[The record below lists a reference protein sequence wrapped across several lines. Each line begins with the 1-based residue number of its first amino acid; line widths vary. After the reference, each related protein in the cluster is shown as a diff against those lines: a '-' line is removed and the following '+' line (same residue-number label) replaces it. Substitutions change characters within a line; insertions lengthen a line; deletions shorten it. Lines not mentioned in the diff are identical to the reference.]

1 MTTTIIVL
9 VLILALIAGAV
20 VYLYLAARKI
30 RNMPEVPASSRLTDL
45 NPSNFQQHT
54 RSGVVLIDFW
64 ASWCMPC
71 KMIGPTVAQI
81 AETYRDKI
89 KVGKLNVDDQGDIA
103 SQYGIISIPTLIVFK
118 EGQVARQKVGAM
130 PRQEIEKLFKDLI

>member
-1 MTTTIIVL
+1 MSAEVTLTTENFKQEVLESKIPVL
-9 VLILALIAGAV
+9 V
-20 VYLYLAARKI
+20 
-30 RNMPEVPASSRLTDL
+30 
-45 NPSNFQQHT
+45 
-54 RSGVVLIDFW
+54 DFW
-64 ASWCMPC
+64 AEWCMPC